1 MKTIEIGKHIVSNED
16 VQNVD
21 FNKLLKGSKAHIL
34 YTDPP
39 WGDGNMKYWCTLN
52 KRHTGQEIEAMS
64 YKTLIKIIKD
74 MIKNHVDGYVFL
86 ETGNQWLDETLEDI
100 KDVIYNQKVY
110 SLRYKSGSKLL
121 TNPVIVGTTNPD
133 LVLPNL
139 DALEGAIDEHSLK
152 IAIPLLAKEG
162 AILLDPTC
170 GMGNSARSAIQNK
183 MRFVGNEFNSKR
195 LEKTIKSLKRD
206 ENIQ

>member
-1 MKTIEIGKHIVSNED
+1 MKTIEIGKHTVSNED

-21 FNKLLKGSKAHIL
+21 FTKLLKGSKAHIL

-52 KRHTGQEIEAMS
+52 KRHTGQDIEAMS
-64 YKTLIKIIKD
+64 YKSLIKIIKD

-86 ETGNQWLDETLEDI
+86 ETGNKWLDETLNDV
-100 KDVIYNQKVY
+100 KDVIYNEKVY

-121 TNPVIVGTTNPD
+121 TNPVIVGTTDPN

-139 DALEGAIDEHSLK
+139 DELEGAIDEHSLK

-183 MRFVGNEFNSKR
+183 MRFVGNEFNAKR
-195 LEKTIKSLKRD
+195 LEKTINSLKKD

>member
-1 MKTIEIGKHIVSNED
+1 MKTIKIGKHTVSNED
-16 VQNVD
+16 VQHVD
-21 FNKLLKGSKAHIL
+21 FNKLLEGSKAHIL

-74 MIKNHVDGYVFL
+74 MIKDHVDGYVFL
-86 ETGNQWLDETLEDI
+86 ETGNKWLDETLEDV
-100 KDVIYNQKVY
+100 KDVIYNEKVY

-121 TNPVIVGTTNPD
+121 TNPVIVGTTNPN

-195 LEKTIKSLKRD
+195 LEKTIISLKKD

>member
-1 MKTIEIGKHIVSNED
+1 MKTIKIGKHTVSNED
-16 VQNVD
+16 VQHVD
-21 FNKLLKGSKAHIL
+21 FNKLLEGSKAHIL

-86 ETGNQWLDETLEDI
+86 ETGNKWLDETLEDV
-100 KDVIYNQKVY
+100 KDVIYNEKVY

-121 TNPVIVGTTNPD
+121 TNPVIVGTTNPN

-195 LEKTIKSLKRD
+195 LEKTIKSLKKD

>member
-86 ETGNQWLDETLEDI
+86 ETGNKWLDETLNDV
-100 KDVIYNQKVY
+100 KDVIYNEKVY
-110 SLRYKSGSKLL
+110 NLRYKSGSKLL
-121 TNPVIVGTTNPD
+121 TNPVIVGTTDPN

-139 DALEGAIDEHSLK
+139 DELEGAIDEHSLK

-162 AILLDPTC
+162 AILLDPIC
-170 GMGNSARSAIQNK
+170 GMGNSARSAIKNK
-183 MRFVGNEFNSKR
+183 MRFVGNEFNAKR
-195 LEKTIKSLKRD
+195 LEKTINSLKKD

>member
-1 MKTIEIGKHIVSNED
+1 MKTIKIGKHTVSNED

-21 FNKLLKGSKAHIL
+21 FNKLLNGEKAHIL

-52 KRHTGQEIEAMS
+52 KCHTGQENEPMT
-64 YKTLIKIIKD
+64 YKKLIGIIKE
-74 MIKNHVDGYVFL
+74 MIINHVDGYVFL
-86 ETGNQWLDETLEDI
+86 ETGNKWLDETI
-100 KDVIYNQKVY
+100 KDLEGVLFNQEVY
-110 SLRYKSGSKLL
+110 QLTYKSGSKVLP
-121 TNPVIVGTTNPD
+121 NPVIVATTNPNITLPD
-133 LVLPNL
+133 LK
-139 DALEGAIDEHSLK
+139 DLEGALDENSLK

-170 GMGNSARSAIQNK
+170 GMGNSARGAIKNK

-195 LEKTIKSLKRD
+195 LEKTINSLKKD

>member
-86 ETGNQWLDETLEDI
+86 ETGNKWLDETLEDV
-100 KDVIYNQKVY
+100 KDVIYNEKVY

-121 TNPVIVGTTNPD
+121 TNPVIVGTTNPN

-195 LEKTIKSLKRD
+195 LEKTIISLKKD

>member
-1 MKTIEIGKHIVSNED
+1 MKTIEIGKHTVSNED

-52 KRHTGQEIEAMS
+52 KRHTGQENEAMS
-64 YKTLIKIIKD
+64 YKSLIKIIKD

-86 ETGNQWLDETLEDI
+86 ETGNKWLDETLEDV
-100 KDVIYNQKVY
+100 KDVIYNEMVY
-110 SLRYKSGSKLL
+110 NLRYKSGSKLL
-121 TNPVIVGTTNPD
+121 TNPVIVGTTNPS

-139 DALEGAIDEHSLK
+139 DNLEGAIDEESLK
-152 IAIPLLAKEG
+152 VAIPLLAKEG

-195 LEKTIKSLKRD
+195 LEKTINSLKRD
-206 ENIQ
+206 KN

>member
-121 TNPVIVGTTNPD
+121 TNPVIVGTTNPN

-195 LEKTIKSLKRD
+195 LEKTIKSLKKD

>member
-1 MKTIEIGKHIVSNED
+1 MKTIEIGKHTVSNED

-52 KRHTGQEIEAMS
+52 KRHTGQENEAMS
-64 YKTLIKIIKD
+64 YKSLIKIIKN

-86 ETGNQWLDETLEDI
+86 ETGNKWLDETLNDV
-100 KDVIYNQKVY
+100 KDVIYNERVY
-110 SLRYKSGSKLL
+110 NLRYKSGSKLL
-121 TNPVIVGTTNPD
+121 TNPVIVGTTNPN

-139 DALEGAIDEHSLK
+139 DALEGAIDEDSLK
-152 IAIPLLAKEG
+152 VAIPLLAKEG

-195 LEKTIKSLKRD
+195 LEKTINSLKRD
-206 ENIQ
+206 KN

>member
-121 TNPVIVGTTNPD
+121 TNPVIVGTTNPN

>member
-74 MIKNHVDGYVFL
+74 MIKNHVDGYVLL

-121 TNPVIVGTTNPD
+121 TNPVIVGTTNPN

-195 LEKTIKSLKRD
+195 LEKTIKSLKKD

>member
-64 YKTLIKIIKD
+64 YKTLIKIIRD
-74 MIKNHVDGYVFL
+74 IIKNHVDGYVFL
-86 ETGNQWLDETLEDI
+86 ETGNKWLDETLNDV
-100 KDVIYNQKVY
+100 KDVIYNEKVY
-110 SLRYKSGSKLL
+110 NLRYKSGSKLL
-121 TNPVIVGTTNPD
+121 TNPVIVGTTDPN

-139 DALEGAIDEHSLK
+139 DELEGAIDEHSLK

-170 GMGNSARSAIQNK
+170 GMGNSARSAIKNK
-183 MRFVGNEFNSKR
+183 MRFVGNEFNAKR
-195 LEKTIKSLKRD
+195 LEKTINSLKKD

>member
-121 TNPVIVGTTNPD
+121 TNPVIVGTTNPN

-139 DALEGAIDEHSLK
+139 DALEGAIDEDSLK

>member
-1 MKTIEIGKHIVSNED
+1 MKTIELGKHIVSNED

-21 FNKLLKGSKAHIL
+21 FNKVLKGSKAHIL

-86 ETGNQWLDETLEDI
+86 ETGNKWLDETLNDV
-100 KDVIYNQKVY
+100 KDVIYNEKVY
-110 SLRYKSGSKLL
+110 NLRYKSGSKLL
-121 TNPVIVGTTNPD
+121 TNPVIVGTTDPN

-139 DALEGAIDEHSLK
+139 DELEGAIDEHSLK

-170 GMGNSARSAIQNK
+170 GMGNSARSAIKNK
-183 MRFVGNEFNSKR
+183 MRFVGNEFNAKR
-195 LEKTIKSLKRD
+195 LEKTINSLKKD

>member
-100 KDVIYNQKVY
+100 N

-121 TNPVIVGTTNPD
+121 TNPVIVGTTNPN

>member
-21 FNKLLKGSKAHIL
+21 FNKLLEGSKAHIL

-121 TNPVIVGTTNPD
+121 TNPVIVGTTNPN

-139 DALEGAIDEHSLK
+139 DALEGAIDEDSLK

-195 LEKTIKSLKRD
+195 LEKTIKSLKKD

>member
-121 TNPVIVGTTNPD
+121 TNPVIVGTTNPN

-139 DALEGAIDEHSLK
+139 DALEGAIDEDSLK

-195 LEKTIKSLKRD
+195 LEKTIKSLKKD

>member
-1 MKTIEIGKHIVSNED
+1 MKTIEIGKHTVSNED

-52 KRHTGQEIEAMS
+52 KRHTGQENEAMS

-86 ETGNQWLDETLEDI
+86 ETGNKWLDETLEDI
-100 KDVIYNQKVY
+100 KDVIYNEKVY

-121 TNPVIVGTTNPD
+121 TNPVIVGTTNPN

-195 LEKTIKSLKRD
+195 LEKTIISLKKD

>member
-1 MKTIEIGKHIVSNED
+1 MKTIKIGKHTVSNED
-16 VQNVD
+16 VQHVD
-21 FNKLLKGSKAHIL
+21 FNKLLEGSKAHIL

-86 ETGNQWLDETLEDI
+86 ETGNKWLDETLEDV
-100 KDVIYNQKVY
+100 KDVIYNEKVY

-121 TNPVIVGTTNPD
+121 TNPVIVGTTNPN

-195 LEKTIKSLKRD
+195 LEKTIISLKKD

>member
-1 MKTIEIGKHIVSNED
+1 MKTIKIGKHTVSNED
-16 VQNVD
+16 VQHVD
-21 FNKLLKGSKAHIL
+21 FNKLLEGSKAHIL

-121 TNPVIVGTTNPD
+121 TNPVIVGTTNPN

-195 LEKTIKSLKRD
+195 LEKTIISLKKD